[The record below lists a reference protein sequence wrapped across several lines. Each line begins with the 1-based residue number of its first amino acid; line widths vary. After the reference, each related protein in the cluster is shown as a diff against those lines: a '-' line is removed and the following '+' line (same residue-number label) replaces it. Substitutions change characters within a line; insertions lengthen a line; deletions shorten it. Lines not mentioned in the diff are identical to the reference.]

1 MITCAKTTVE
11 GLIKELQQFNKDD
24 TVELCIQ
31 AHMDTDYNEC
41 CAYADL
47 IVVDDCG
54 GSYVMSVSTIN
65 RG

>member
-24 TVELCIQ
+24 TVELCIE
-31 AHMDTDYNEC
+31 ACMDSDYNEC
-41 CAYADL
+41 NAYADL
-47 IVVDDCG
+47 IVRNGCRE
-54 GSYVMSVSTIN
+54 SYIISASTTD

>member
-24 TVELCIQ
+24 TVELCIE
-31 AHMDTDYNEC
+31 AWMDSDYGEC
-41 CAYADL
+41 HAYADL
-47 IVVDDCG
+47 IVRDGCG
-54 GSYVMSVSTIN
+54 GSDVMSASTTD